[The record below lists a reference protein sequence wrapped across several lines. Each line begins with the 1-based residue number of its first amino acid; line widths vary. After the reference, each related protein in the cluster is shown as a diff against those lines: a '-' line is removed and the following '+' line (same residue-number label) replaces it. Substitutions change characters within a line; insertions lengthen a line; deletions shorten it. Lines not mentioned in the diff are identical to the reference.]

1 MPALSLACANS
12 ISITMYLHREQL
24 KITKLLKIEKQKNKK
39 SNDISVA
46 LHPPKYNSTLKKKI
60 SFLCIF
66 KI

>member
-39 SNDISVA
+39 VKRYIRCLTSS
-46 LHPPKYNSTLKKKI
+46 KI
-60 SFLCIF
+60 
-66 KI
+66 